1 MDRPRRARP
10 AGEWVTVATSR
21 VEAVEYVLAL
31 AEAGLTETR
40 ALIFELIPESLA
52 TRVAVAIKR
61 QAAAIQARHQI
72 AVQIDLGDEPDLP
85 IKTKEAMYRIA
96 QESLNN
102 VAKHARAEN
111 AYVTLTAGDGL
122 VRLEVRDDGAGFD
135 PTGDFPGHLGLV
147 SMQERARR
155 IGATY
160 AIHSSPGNG
169 ATVTLTVAV

>member
-1 MDRPRRARP
+1 M
-10 AGEWVTVATSR
+10 
-21 VEAVEYVLAL
+21 
-31 AEAGLTETR
+31 
-40 ALIFELIPESLA
+40 LIFELIPESLA
-52 TRVAVAIKR
+52 NEGLAVAIKR

-72 AVQIDLGDEPDLP
+72 PVHIDLGEEPDLP

-111 AYVTLTAGDGL
+111 AYVTLGTTDG
-122 VRLEVRDDGAGFD
+122 VVKLEVRDDGAGFD

-160 AIHSSPGNG
+160 VINSAPGKG
-169 ATVTLTVAV
+169 ATVTLTVPSVGA